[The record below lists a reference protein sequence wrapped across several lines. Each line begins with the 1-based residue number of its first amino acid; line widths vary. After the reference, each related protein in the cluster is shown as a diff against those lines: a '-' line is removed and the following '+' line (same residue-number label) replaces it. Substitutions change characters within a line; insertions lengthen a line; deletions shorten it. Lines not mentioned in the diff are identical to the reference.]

1 MDLIYN
7 FILYLPIKDVF
18 TMCCLNKETYNFLDN
33 KHLWNQKT
41 NGIFKKT
48 FTINDYIK
56 NVQLIYHTVIN
67 KVFELNINK
76 YFLYTILPKKFN
88 DYIYSYKIPDCLINL
103 RHRPDHIVMFFWGSK
118 LNKYLTIY
126 MEQDDVV
133 CLLKNIFIH
142 DMYAKLYTYDTFNER
157 IYYNLF

>member
-18 TMCCLNKETYNFLDN
+18 TMCHLNKETYKFLDN

-48 FTINDYIK
+48 FTIKDYIQ
-56 NVQLIYHTVIN
+56 NVQAIHYKVIN
-67 KVFELNINK
+67 RVFELNMDK
-76 YFLYTILPKKFN
+76 YFIYTILPKKFN
-88 DYIYSYKIPDCLINL
+88 DYIHSHNIPDLPITL
-103 RHRPDHIVMFFWGSK
+103 RHSTDHEVILFWGFDSHQCI
-118 LNKYLTIY
+118 YIY
-126 MEQDDVV
+126 MEYDDVV

-142 DMYAKLYTYDTFNER
+142 DMYAKLYKYTTNCLVYYYD
-157 IYYNLF
+157 LF